1 MRCVTIGVSEVPPQI
16 MGSRVVEP
24 VAIVTV
30 LALLQYFFFGYQ
42 VGAARIRYGVTA
54 PATTGHP
61 QFERNFRIH
70 QNTLEQLIAFL
81 PGLWLF
87 GWYVHAVVA
96 AALGLLFI
104 AGRFVYRASY
114 LADPASR
121 APGAAMGGL
130 ASIVLLLGGLIGAVI
145 SWL

>member
-1 MRCVTIGVSEVPPQI
+1 MARSETLPQA
-16 MGSRVVEP
+16 MGGRVVEP

-42 VGAARIRYGVTA
+42 VGAARIRYDVAA

-61 QFERNFRIH
+61 LFERNFRIH

-87 GWYVHAVVA
+87 GWYVHALVA

-121 APGAAMGGL
+121 TLGVATGGL
-130 ASIVLLLGGLIGAVI
+130 AIIVLLLGGLVGAIVAWI
-145 SWL
+145 

>member
-1 MRCVTIGVSEVPPQI
+1 M
-16 MGSRVVEP
+16 EP

-30 LALLQYFFFGYQ
+30 LALFQYLFFGYH
-42 VGAARIRYGVTA
+42 VGAARIRYDVAA

-87 GWYVHAVVA
+87 GWYVQALVA

-114 LADPASR
+114 LGDPASR
-121 APGAAMGGL
+121 TPGVAIGGL
-130 ASIVLLLGGLIGAVI
+130 ATVALLLGGLAGAFI
-145 SWL
+145 AWI

>member
-1 MRCVTIGVSEVPPQI
+1 MRCVTIGVSEFPPQI

-30 LALLQYFFFGYQ
+30 LALLQYFLFGYQ
-42 VGAARIRYGVTA
+42 VAAARIRYDVAA

-61 QFERNFRIH
+61 KFERNFRVH

-114 LADPASR
+114 LADPVSR
-121 APGAAMGGL
+121 APGVVTGGL
-130 ASIVLLLGGLIGAVI
+130 AIIVLLLGGLVGAVVAWI
-145 SWL
+145 

>member
-1 MRCVTIGVSEVPPQI
+1 M
-16 MGSRVVEP
+16 EP

-30 LALLQYFFFGYQ
+30 LALFQYFFFAYQ
-42 VGAARIRYGVTA
+42 VGAARMRYDVAA
-54 PATTGHP
+54 PAIAGHP

-70 QNTLEQLIAFL
+70 QNTLEQLVAFL

-87 GWYVHAVVA
+87 GWYVHALIA

-114 LADPASR
+114 LQDPASR
-121 APGAAMGGL
+121 TLGVAIGGL
-130 ASIVLLLGGLIGAVI
+130 ATIALLLGGLLGAAI
-145 SWL
+145 AWI

>member
-1 MRCVTIGVSEVPPQI
+1 M
-16 MGSRVVEP
+16 EP

-30 LALLQYFFFGYQ
+30 LALFQYFLFGYH
-42 VGAARIRYGVTA
+42 VGAARIRFDIAA

-61 QFERNFRIH
+61 QFERHFRVH

-87 GWYVHAVVA
+87 GWYVNPLIA

-104 AGRFVYRASY
+104 AGRFVYRTRY
-114 LADPASR
+114 LAEPSTRTVAV
-121 APGAAMGGL
+121 AIGGGATV
-130 ASIVLLLGGLIGAVI
+130 VLLVGGLIGSVL
-145 SWL
+145 SWI

>member
-1 MRCVTIGVSEVPPQI
+1 MEA
-16 MGSRVVEP
+16 

-30 LALLQYFFFGYQ
+30 LALFQYFFFGYH
-42 VGAARIRYGVTA
+42 VGAARIRYDVAA
-54 PATTGHP
+54 PAMTGHP

-70 QNTLEQLIAFL
+70 QNTLEQLVAFL

-87 GWYVHAVVA
+87 GWYVHALAA

-121 APGAAMGGL
+121 TLGVAIGGL
-130 ASIVLLLGGLIGAVI
+130 ATIALLLGGLVGAVVA
-145 SWL
+145 WF